1 MTNELMI
8 IGYEVIKKFFQF
20 AYGRMLFFGRSLDKK
35 SRLARPGGFGF
46 FQSNNCYSGWMA
58 STGQT
63 SAHAPQS
70 VQRSGS
76 IL

>member
-1 MTNELMI
+1 ME
-8 IGYEVIKKFFQF
+8 GGFFWNFIEQKN
-20 AYGRMLFFGRSLDKK
+20 RPV
-35 SRLARPGGFGF
+35 RPGGFGH
-46 FQSNNCYSGWMA
+46 FQGKDCYSGWMA